1 MTRRFRR
8 LVVTVAGTV
17 ALMGVLSGCST
28 AEEGERSVDRD
39 GAKAEV
45 EELYEETLAVV
56 GPGWGW
62 SDAESSWGGC
72 ARSSRSDNT
81 DSWSRVN
88 QRFGELN
95 APALTIAERV
105 AKEWNRLGYS
115 VKVETDDTL
124 NPPRKV
130 VSYPAYLTG
139 TTPEG
144 FGAVFTVG
152 EDYADFRGY
161 SRCVPSDPDLEVEDP
176 S

>member
-17 ALMGVLSGCST
+17 ALMGVVSGCSR
-28 AEEGERSVDRD
+28 AEEGERGVDRD
-39 GAKAEV
+39 VAKAEV

-88 QRFGELN
+88 QRFGDLN

-105 AKEWNRLGYS
+105 AEEWNRLGYS

-124 NPPRKV
+124 TPPRKV

-152 EDYADFRGY
+152 EGYADFRGY
-161 SRCVPSDPDLEVEDP
+161 SRCVPSDPDPDGRGP

>member
-1 MTRRFRR
+1 MSRRCAKPFAIA
-8 LVVTVAGTV
+8 LIVVG
-17 ALMGVLSGCST
+17 LSAGCSQS
-28 AEEGERSVDRD
+28 ASEGGDIHVGHEE
-39 GAKAEV
+39 AKAEI
-45 EELYEETLAVV
+45 EEIYQRTVV
-56 GPGWGW
+56 IVGDGWNKP
-62 SDAESSWGGC
+62 ESSWGGC

-88 QRFGELN
+88 QRFGDLN

-105 AKEWNRLGYS
+105 AEEWNRLGYS

-124 NPPRKV
+124 TPPRKV

-152 EDYADFRGY
+152 EGYADFRGY
-161 SRCVPSDPDLEVEDP
+161 SRCVPSDPDLEGQVP